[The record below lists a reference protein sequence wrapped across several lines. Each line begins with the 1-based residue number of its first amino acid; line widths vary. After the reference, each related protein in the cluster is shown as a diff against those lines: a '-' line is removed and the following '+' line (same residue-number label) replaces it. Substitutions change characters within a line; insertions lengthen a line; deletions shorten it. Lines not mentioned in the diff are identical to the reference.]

1 MSSRKL
7 DLATM
12 ADEEVE
18 DHSSS
23 SSTLILNIQRNP
35 SRSFEDMLLERLLKL
50 ENACYDHEERLKFL
64 DPELKA
70 THSRIDIVESVCDA
84 NTNELDKLRSSKPKV
99 FVENSVTYNSS
110 NSNISSSYS
119 SSYNNT
125 TTAVTACPSSP
136 SLPLT
141 PPTTPMYQQID
152 RTISELNLK

>member
-1 MSSRKL
+1 
-7 DLATM
+7 M

-18 DHSSS
+18 DHSS

-119 SSYNNT
+119 TSSYNNT

-152 RTISELNLK
+152 RTISELQLK

>member
-1 MSSRKL
+1 
-7 DLATM
+7 M

-119 SSYNNT
+119 SSSYNNT